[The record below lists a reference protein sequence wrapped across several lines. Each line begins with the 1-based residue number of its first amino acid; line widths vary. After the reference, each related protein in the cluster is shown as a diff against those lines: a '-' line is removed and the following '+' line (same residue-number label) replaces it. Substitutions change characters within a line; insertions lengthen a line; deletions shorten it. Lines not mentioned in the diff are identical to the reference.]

1 MDNET
6 DNTTHNEMVFR
17 NFIRSHQLTAKWHE
31 FIKENPLEVR
41 QMNLE
46 NPEMVDLFV
55 YGVFD
60 RFRIVAL
67 FDLEEEANEFVKKMS
82 GIHEVKKLNKKI
94 CYKSK

>member
-1 MDNET
+1 MNNEIDNP
-6 DNTTHNEMVFR
+6 THNEMVFR

-41 QMNLE
+41 KMNLE
-46 NPEMVDLFV
+46 NSEMVDLFV

-67 FDLEEEANEFVKKMS
+67 FDLEEQANEFVKKMS
-82 GIHEVKKLNKKI
+82 GIHEVKKLNKEI
-94 CYKSK
+94 IYKGK

>member
-6 DNTTHNEMVFR
+6 DNTTHNEIIFR

-31 FIKENPLEVR
+31 FIKENPLEVK
-41 QMNLE
+41 QNLKT
-46 NPEMVDLFV
+46 VDLFV

-67 FDLEEEANEFVKKMS
+67 FDSEEEANGFVEKMS
-82 GIHEVKKLNKKI
+82 GIHEVKKLNKKTV
-94 CYKSK
+94 YNSK

>member
-17 NFIRSHQLTAKWHE
+17 NFIRTHQLTAKWHE
-31 FIKENPLEVR
+31 FIKENPLEVK
-41 QMNLE
+41 QNIE
-46 NPEMVDLFV
+46 TVDLFV

-67 FDLEEEANEFVKKMS
+67 FDSKEEANGFVEKMS
-82 GIHEVKKLNKKI
+82 GIHEVKKLNKKTV
-94 CYKSK
+94 YSGK

>member
-1 MDNET
+1 MVDEIN
-6 DNTTHNEMVFR
+6 NPTHNEMVFR

-46 NPEMVDLFV
+46 NSEIVDLFV